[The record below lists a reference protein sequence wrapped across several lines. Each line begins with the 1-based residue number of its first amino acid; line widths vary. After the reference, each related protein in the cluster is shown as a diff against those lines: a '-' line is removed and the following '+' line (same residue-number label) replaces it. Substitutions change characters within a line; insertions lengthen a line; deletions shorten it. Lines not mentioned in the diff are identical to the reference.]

1 MRNRMLTGLMAIIAI
16 LSIAFCAEATDRK
29 IRVLV
34 PGIT

>member
-1 MRNRMLTGLMAIIAI
+1 MRKRMLTGLMAIIAI
-16 LSIAFCAEATDRK
+16 MLIAAGSDATDRK